1 MMDYPTLKKLFQD
14 RDKNVRLFCLKCLA
28 RDEIDSVEEFV
39 IEGLKDGRPEIV
51 IASLKAARRCL
62 DDEVTAM
69 ILTYLESQNALLKSE
84 ALLSL
89 IGRPAKTSKKEVCD
103 FLKREEDPA
112 LVATGIRVIGS
123 YKSEEFVPLLRAFLN
138 FSDERVRAN
147 AVEALAEIKNPE
159 VVEILK
165 VLVSDR
171 NNRVRANAIKALWER
186 GIRFGLNTLPEELRS
201 PNSRKRA
208 SVAYI
213 LGEIEEE
220 RSLDL
225 LVGLLNDISPTVRN
239 RAVLSIGKI
248 GSSRVMSHLIDA
260 YSKEDEPSIR
270 DVIVATA
277 LNINPDLAIARL
289 TEKFVREE
297 NSRLRANLIKS
308 LGLTSSP
315 KSVPLLSK
323 ALKDS
328 DSRVRANAVE
338 AIGQLNDAQLSE
350 LLFPLLHDSHNRVRS
365 NAATSLWKL
374 GGMGAVLTLK
384 QMLRSSHK
392 QMRASAAWALGEIG
406 ALQFSDSLQFLTNDA
421 DPDVR
426 RCALKALAK
435 LSKIT

>member
-14 RDKNVRLFCLKCLA
+14 RDKSVRLFCLKCA
-28 RDEIDSVEEFV
+28 MRDKVDNLHEFV
-39 IEGLKDGRPEIV
+39 IEGLQDGRPEIV
-51 IASLKAARRCL
+51 LAALKASRTCPEA
-62 DDEVTAM
+62 EVTEI
-69 ILTYLESQNALLKSE
+69 ILEYLESPNTILRSE
-84 ALLSL
+84 ALNAL
-89 IGRPAKTSKKEVCD
+89 INRNSSTVRNSICE
-103 FLKREEDPA
+103 FLKREEDA
-112 LVATGIRVIGS
+112 SLIATGIIVIGS
-123 YKSEEFVPLLRAFLN
+123 FKSEEFVPLLRAFMN
-138 FSDERVRAN
+138 YADERVRAN
-147 AVEALAEIKNPE
+147 AVEALGLINHPE

-260 YSKEDEPSIR
+260 YTKEDEPSIR
-270 DVIVATA
+270 DAIVLTA
-277 LNINPDLAIARL
+277 LSINPDLAMARL

-297 NSRLRANLIKS
+297 NNRMRANLVKS
-308 LGLTSSP
+308 IGRAINPNSIL
-315 KSVPLLSK
+315 LLSK
-323 ALKDS
+323 ALKDE
-328 DSRVRANAVE
+328 DSRVRANAIE
-338 AIGQLNDAQLSE
+338 ALSQLGDPQFAE

-365 NAATSLWKL
+365 NAATALWKL
-374 GGMGAVLTLK
+374 GGLGAVLTLK

-392 QMRASAAWALGEIG
+392 HMRASAAWALGEIG
-406 ALQFSDSLQFLTNDA
+406 ALQFSDSLQYLTQDS